1 MKKGEVFLDHRVDPI
16 SRKHGICSLKVLHA
30 PDAERDLFAIDG
42 FLVRWLRYVRWRHF
56 WC

>member
-42 FLVRWLRYVRWRHF
+42 FLVRWLRYVR
-56 WC
+56 